1 MLASVPVD
9 NYARYAEAAGQ
20 FRPKKVRVLFIQ
32 ESPPYAR
39 DRHFYFL
46 GVKEHDGL
54 WVNLMRFLYQADFGE
69 DTPLERD
76 RKDEWLRRFQKDG
89 YWTIDASHDSISK
102 KEHEERAEI
111 IRNLAA
117 ERIAEVRAI
126 KPEQIVL
133 VKKSVFEGLNEPM
146 RAAGLPVVNDV
157 AVPYPGRG
165 QQFRFA
171 KILREL
177 VDAGKLKL

>member
-1 MLASVPVD
+1 MLASVAVD
-9 NYARYAEAAGQ
+9 NYAPYAAAAERS
-20 FRPKKVRVLFIQ
+20 RPKKVRVLFIQ
-32 ESPPYAR
+32 ESPPYAK
-39 DRHFYFL
+39 DRHFYFM
-46 GVKEHDGL
+46 GVKEHDGF

-76 RKDEWLRRFQKDG
+76 RKDEWLQRFRKDG
-89 YWTIDASHDSISK
+89 YWTIDASHDSIAK
-102 KEHEERAEI
+102 KEHDERVEL
-111 IRNLAA
+111 IRRQAP
-117 ERIAEVRAI
+117 ERIEEVRAI

-133 VKKSVFEGLNEPM
+133 VKKSVFEGLNEPL
-146 RAAGLPVVNDV
+146 RAAGLPVVNDL

-177 VDAGKLKL
+177 TESGKLNL